1 MKRQRKNG
9 NKCNI
14 ACIFVP
20 FISGTYLTDVTLI
33 EHYCLR
39 RMNTSSRNSATMPN
53 TRDISALLVRPATR
67 NVKNDTEAV
76 VNAYGNWVATWFRCL
91 LFIVLPANIGIIFK
105 STKKITQ
112 KGVIISNF
120 ICTFAMSLMIFC
132 MS

>member
-1 MKRQRKNG
+1 
-9 NKCNI
+9 
-14 ACIFVP
+14 
-20 FISGTYLTDVTLI
+20 
-33 EHYCLR
+33 
-39 RMNTSSRNSATMPN
+39 MNTSSRNSATMPN
-53 TRDISALLVRPATR
+53 TRDISALLVKPATR